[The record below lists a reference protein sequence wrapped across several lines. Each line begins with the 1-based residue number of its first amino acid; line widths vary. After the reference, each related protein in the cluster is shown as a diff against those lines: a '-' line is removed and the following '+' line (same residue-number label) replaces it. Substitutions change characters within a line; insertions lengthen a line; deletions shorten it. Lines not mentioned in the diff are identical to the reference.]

1 MTKSEEFTPQSLK
14 YFELTDDRDLLAS
27 NGQVLFDEL
36 YLDLPIKSWTSLL
49 SLSSI
54 KKSIL
59 QHSILAPV
67 APMMLVLSAL
77 RTSTI
82 SKSVPNL
89 ELKLLD

>member
-1 MTKSEEFTPQSLK
+1 MTKSKEFTPQSIK

-36 YLDLPIKSWTSLL
+36 CLDLPIKSWTSLL

-59 QHSILAPV
+59 QHSILAHE
-67 APMMLVLSAL
+67 ASIMLVLSAL
-77 RTSTI
+77 QAFPI
-82 SKSVPNL
+82 AKSIPYT
-89 ELKLLD
+89 